1 MVTVQSFRQMALSLP
16 GVVELPHFERTS
28 FRLNLPGSQKGKRI
42 IASMDEKKKIA
53 VLMLSPHEQSVF
65 CTFDKTIVYPVPGA
79 WGRQGCTIFE
89 LAKVRKSMLQD
100 ALKVVYR
107 DMLNKKKP

>member
-1 MVTVQSFRQMALSLP
+1 MVTVESFRQMALSLP

-28 FRLNLPGSQKGKRI
+28 FRLNMPGSRGGKRI
-42 IASMDEKKKIA
+42 IATLDEKKRKA

-65 CTFDKTIVYPVPGA
+65 CAFDKTIIYPVPGA

-100 ALKVVYR
+100 ALQVVYGE
-107 DMLNKKKP
+107 MLNKKKP